1 MEKRFMDVENQK
13 NDDTSKIESLKR
25 NNRLF
30 FVGLIIVFC
39 LMVSGLI
46 YQQREIII
54 LRNNLKEVADSVKYD
69 LNRHSSIDSDEEI
82 ELKVDALM
90 STDWFKKHT
99 IENSLDKKSI
109 FTADNSDYYVYM
121 YKDDCGFCKETEAH
135 MFEKL
140 EVIKKKN
147 IYFADITEAKEE
159 SDKGGSKKEEI
170 LWAEESD
177 EREVY
182 TTTKNDLAISGTP
195 TMIKVSK
202 GKKDIMV
209 CVGLDAIEGELG
221 ID

>member
-1 MEKRFMDVENQK
+1 MDVEKQK
-13 NDDTSKIESLKR
+13 NDDTSNIESLKR

-46 YQQREIII
+46 YQQREIIS
-54 LRNNLKEVADSVKYD
+54 LRDDLKEVADSVKYD
-69 LNRHSSIDSDEEI
+69 LNRHSSIDSDEEL

-109 FTADNSDYYVYM
+109 FAADNADYYVYM
-121 YKDDCGFCKETEAH
+121 YKDDCGFCKETESH

-140 EVIKKKN
+140 EAIKKKN

-159 SDKGGSKKEEI
+159 SDKGVSKKEDI

-209 CVGLDAIEGELG
+209 YVGLDAIEGELG

>member
-1 MEKRFMDVENQK
+1 MDVEKQK
-13 NDDTSKIESLKR
+13 NDDTSNVESLKR

-30 FVGLIIVFC
+30 LVGLIIVFC
-39 LMVSGLI
+39 LMASGLV
-46 YQQREIII
+46 YQQREIIS
-54 LRNNLKEVADSVKYD
+54 LKDDLKEVADSVKYD
-69 LNRHSSIDSDEEI
+69 LNRHSSIDSDEEL

-90 STDWFKKHT
+90 STDWFKKRT

-109 FTADNSDYYVYM
+109 FAADNSDYYVYM

-140 EVIKKKN
+140 EAIKKKN

-159 SDKGGSKKEEI
+159 SDKWVSKKEDI
-170 LWAEESD
+170 LWTEESD

-209 CVGLDAIEGELG
+209 YVGLDAIEGELG

>member
-1 MEKRFMDVENQK
+1 
-13 NDDTSKIESLKR
+13 
-25 NNRLF
+25 
-30 FVGLIIVFC
+30 
-39 LMVSGLI
+39 
-46 YQQREIII
+46 
-54 LRNNLKEVADSVKYD
+54 
-69 LNRHSSIDSDEEI
+69 
-82 ELKVDALM
+82 
-90 STDWFKKHT
+90 
-99 IENSLDKKSI
+99 
-109 FTADNSDYYVYM
+109 
-121 YKDDCGFCKETEAH
+121 

-195 TMIKVSK
+195 TIIKVSK
-202 GKKDIMV
+202 DKKDIMV
-209 CVGLDAIEGELG
+209 YVGLDAIEGELG

>member
-1 MEKRFMDVENQK
+1 M
-13 NDDTSKIESLKR
+13 
-25 NNRLF
+25 
-30 FVGLIIVFC
+30 
-39 LMVSGLI
+39 
-46 YQQREIII
+46 
-54 LRNNLKEVADSVKYD
+54 ADSVKYD

>member
-1 MEKRFMDVENQK
+1 MDVEKQK
-13 NDDTSKIESLKR
+13 NDDTSNVESLKR

-109 FTADNSDYYVYM
+109 FAADNVDYYVYM

-140 EVIKKKN
+140 ETIKKKN
-147 IYFADITEAKEE
+147 FYFADITEAKEE
-159 SDKGGSKKEEI
+159 SDKGVSKKEDI

-209 CVGLDAIEGELG
+209 YVGLDAIEAELG

>member
-1 MEKRFMDVENQK
+1 MNLEKQK
-13 NDDTSKIESLKR
+13 NDDTSNVESLKR

-30 FVGLIIVFC
+30 LVGLIIVFC
-39 LMVSGLI
+39 LMASGLV
-46 YQQREIII
+46 YQQREIIS
-54 LRNNLKEVADSVKYD
+54 LRDDLKEVTDSVKYD
-69 LNRHSSIDSDEEI
+69 LNRYSSIDSDEEI

-90 STDWFKKHT
+90 STDWFKKRT

-109 FTADNSDYYVYM
+109 FAADNADYYVYM
-121 YKDDCGFCKETEAH
+121 YKDDCGFCQETEAH

-140 EVIKKKN
+140 EAIKKKN

-159 SDKGGSKKEEI
+159 SDKGVSKKEDI

-209 CVGLDAIEGELG
+209 YVGLDAIEAELG

>member
-1 MEKRFMDVENQK
+1 MDVEKQK
-13 NDDTSKIESLKR
+13 NDDASNIENLRR

-30 FVGLIIVFC
+30 LLGLIIVFC
-39 LMVSGLI
+39 LMVSGLV

-54 LRNNLKEVADSVKYD
+54 LRNDLKEVADSVKYD
-69 LNRHSSIDSDEEI
+69 LSRHSSIDSDEEL

-109 FTADNSDYYVYM
+109 FVANNSEYYVYM
-121 YKDDCGFCKETEAH
+121 YKGDCDFCKETEAH

-140 EVIKKKN
+140 ETIKKKN
-147 IYFADITEAKEE
+147 IYFANITEAKEE
-159 SDKGGSKKEEI
+159 SNKGASKKKDI

-182 TTTKNDLAISGTP
+182 TTTKNDLAITGTP
-195 TMIKVSK
+195 TMVKVSK
-202 GKKDIMV
+202 DKKDIMV
-209 CVGLDAIEGELG
+209 YVGLDAIEAELG